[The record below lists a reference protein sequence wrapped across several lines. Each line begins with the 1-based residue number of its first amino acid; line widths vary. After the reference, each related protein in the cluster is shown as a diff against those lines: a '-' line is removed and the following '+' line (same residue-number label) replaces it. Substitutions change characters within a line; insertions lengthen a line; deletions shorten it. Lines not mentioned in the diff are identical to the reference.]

1 MILVGRNLPQPI
13 LTVENSSEFDHI
25 EIEISENGDIL
36 FLNKT
41 YKNLTDNSQKVGRPF
56 SVRNGRVND
65 GRITTNQLDSKIII
79 T

>member
-41 YKNLTDNSQKVGRPF
+41 YKNLTDNSQKVGRH
-56 SVRNGRVND
+56 GRSLFVMD
-65 GRITTNQLDSKIII
+65 E
-79 T
+79 